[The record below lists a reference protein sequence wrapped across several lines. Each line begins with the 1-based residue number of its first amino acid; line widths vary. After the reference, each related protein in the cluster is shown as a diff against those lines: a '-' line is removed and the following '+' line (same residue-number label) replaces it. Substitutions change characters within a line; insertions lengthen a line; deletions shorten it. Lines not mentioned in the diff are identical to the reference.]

1 MSSLPAG
8 LCERCRY
15 QRVVANTRGSS
26 FSFCRLSS
34 ENPAFPKYPQLP
46 VTACPGFAEGTAPP
60 PPAAIER

>member
-1 MSSLPAG
+1 
-8 LCERCRY
+8 
-15 QRVVANTRGSS
+15 VVANTRGSS